1 MERKLVQ
8 LVRHHLRDFDSL
20 ALHALGL
27 SRVPLLVGI
36 GDELPNVGF
45 LQSVEYVPK
54 VFVIWLP
61 ALGQFVR
68 EEAHESL
75 VSLDLRPEV
84 FDAQFVVARHVNLPD
99 RVHLHE
105 LLFI

>member
-1 MERKLVQ
+1 LERKLVQ
-8 LVRHHLRDFDSL
+8 LVRHHLRDYDSL

-84 FDAQFVVARHVNLPD
+84 FDAQFVVAWHVNFPNGINF
-99 RVHLHE
+99 HKFF
-105 LLFI
+105 FI